1 MLLVAVLALGPQVLG
16 DLGLDNG
23 LGDVEGDLAA
33 QVLEEGVTGG
43 DRLLAGLALGDL
55 LDEVLAQL
63 LDGVELGGELGELVV
78 DLGQLTLLDGSGG
91 HRDLGLLTGVLP
103 AGQLGGEGGGL
114 VGLQA
119 AQGGVQALEH
129 VAFADL
135 VGDARDGV
143 DLLAVDDGL
152 EVNGDEVTGLGLAA
166 HGLQGAEA
174 GTQVV
179 QLGVDVLI
187 GDLDGVHGQLGLA
200 QVRQL
205 DDGANSDLGGEGQ
218 LAAVLAGGVGQ
229 LDDVDLGLEHGD
241 PLGLGDGVPVEVGE
255 LVVDGLLDDGPTADA
270 LVDDPVGDVTATEA
284 GDLDLGADLLVGGI
298 QAGLELLIGDLNGQ
312 LDATGVKILD
322 SGLHGGCSQ
331 GLSSAVT
338 PTCSEALGGRASV
351 ASIRAILGQTD
362 SGIDAASAP
371 GA

>member
-1 MLLVAVLALGPQVLG
+1 M
-16 DLGLDNG
+16 
-23 LGDVEGDLAA
+23 
-33 QVLEEGVTGG
+33 
-43 DRLLAGLALGDL
+43 
-55 LDEVLAQL
+55 
-63 LDGVELGGELGELVV
+63 
-78 DLGQLTLLDGSGG
+78 
-91 HRDLGLLTGVLP
+91 LP

-114 VGLQA
+114 VSLQT

-129 VAFADL
+129 VALADL
-135 VGDARDGV
+135 VGDAGD
-143 DLLAVDDGL
+143 
-152 EVNGDEVTGLGLAA
+152 GDEVTGLGLAA
-166 HGLQGAEA
+166 HGLQRAEA

-218 LAAVLAGGVGQ
+218 LAAILSGGVGQ
-229 LDDVDLGLEHGD
+229 LDDVDLGLQQRNAARVNHG
-241 PLGLGDGVPVEVGE
+241 VTVEVRQGS
-255 LVVDGLLDDGPTADA
+255 VDGLLDYGATADA
-270 LVDDPVGDVTATEA
+270 LVDYAGGNVAASEA
-284 GDLDLGADLLVGGI
+284 GNLNLGADLLVCGI

-338 PTCSEALGGRASV
+338 PTRSEALGGRASV